1 MAPGHL
7 FLSTFF
13 IHLLLSAVFRL
24 WTCGQSFAVNQG
36 GENRLILSFINKT
49 QVTLGP
55 PGLVGELLVRNIS
68 SWRSPITLLVL
79 MSVAMPLAFN
89 TWSAL
94 LNNFAVEQAAF
105 SGVEIGILQSLR
117 EVPGFLSFTVIFV
130 MLIIKEQTLAVFSL
144 ALLGLGVAMT
154 GFFPSEYGLYFTT
167 VLMSTG
173 FHYFEAIKQ
182 SLSLQWLNKT
192 EAPQVLGRLIAIGSI
207 TSLIVYGVLWTLLEI
222 FDLSFIW
229 NFALA
234 GFLCCVLAGVMWVGF
249 PIFPAKT
256 AQHKTLILRRRYWL
270 YYLLTFLSGAR
281 RQIFVVFAAFLMV
294 EKFGYSASQVTL
306 LFLINYAFNWFFA
319 ERIGALIHRIG
330 ERRALTIEYIGLI
343 LVFVAYGLV
352 DNATLAAGLYVIDH
366 MFFAMAIAISTYFQK
381 IADPKDMAS
390 TAGVSFTINHIAA
403 VVIPAL
409 LGLVWMWSHEL
420 VFFIGAGFA
429 ALSLLA
435 SRLIPFDPG
444 PGQETVLLPRG
455 NEKLGATP

>member
-1 MAPGHL
+1 M
-7 FLSTFF
+7 
-13 IHLLLSAVFRL
+13 
-24 WTCGQSFAVNQG
+24 QS
-36 GENRLILSFINKT
+36 
-49 QVTLGP
+49 
-55 PGLVGELLVRNIS
+55 VRG
-68 SWRSPITLLVL
+68 WRNPITLLVL

-94 LNNFAVEQAAF
+94 LNNFAVEKAAF
-105 SGVEIGILQSLR
+105 TGVEIGILQSLR

-130 MLIIKEQTLAVFSL
+130 LLILKEQTFALLSL
-144 ALLGLGVAMT
+144 VLLGLGVAMT

-167 VLMSTG
+167 VLMSMG

-182 SLSLQWLNKT
+182 SLSLQWLSKD
-192 EAPQVLGRLIAIGSI
+192 EAPQILGRLIAVGSV
-207 TSLIVYGVLWTLLEI
+207 TSLIVYGVLWVLLEV
-222 FDLSFIW
+222 FAVSFIW
-229 NFALA
+229 NLALA
-234 GFLCCVLAGVMWVGF
+234 GGLCCSLAFFMWLNYPQF
-249 PIFPAKT
+249 PPKT
-256 AQHKTLILRRRYWL
+256 LQHKTLVLRRRYWL

-330 ERRALTIEYIGLI
+330 ERRALTLEYIGLI
-343 LVFVAYGLV
+343 FVFVAYGLV
-352 DNATLAAGLYVIDH
+352 DDATLAAALYVIDH

-390 TAGVSFTINHIAA
+390 TAGVSFTISHIAA
-403 VVIPAL
+403 IVIPAA
-409 LGLVWMWSHEL
+409 LGLVWMWSHAL

-435 SRLIPFDPG
+435 SQLIPFDPG
-444 PGQETVLLPRG
+444 PGQETVLPGRKKGELR
-455 NEKLGATP
+455 AAS